1 MPIFEIQDSDGTIYE
16 VEAADPMT
24 AAKAFRDRGQSAAP
38 ASSPQP
44 EAPGNSLLGSAK
56 AIGSGV
62 YRGVTG
68 LAGAPGDLRDAARGG
83 VDWLLSQ
90 VGLDPSKAPQ
100 VPSPGMFGALDL
112 LPGSQKIRGAI
123 ENQTGP
129 LDYKPQTTTEK
140 YLKTAGEFLPAAAAG
155 PGGIGRRLVTQA
167 IVPALAS
174 EAAGQ
179 ATEGTAFEPLARIA
193 GGIAGGV
200 GAAGAANALTR
211 ARAPGVKA
219 PDANA
224 LKDAAR
230 ANYEAA
236 RQSGLEINPQPV
248 RDLAVKLE
256 TELNKFGFSNRNV
269 PETFGVLKDLQ
280 AAPAGGVMTA
290 TNFESA
296 RQALTQAA
304 RNISNPREASAA
316 GRIISKLDDYLAN
329 IPAKD
334 VLKGDAKTAA
344 QQFAQARGNYAAAKR
359 METVDAKLYNA
370 DLNAAAANSGQNIDN
385 ATRQRIKAI
394 LISPKLRQGF
404 NADEIAQMEQIVK
417 GTFIGNRLRRVG
429 NLLGGGGGLGQMLT
443 GGAGALTGASA
454 GNLPGAIIGGIAAP
468 MAGMAAR
475 SGASAITMR
484 QADELTRM
492 LASRS
497 PMHWQNMLTGS
508 MPAPQ
513 QSLLNSGLL
522 GALMARPSP

>member
-1 MPIFEIQDSDGTIYE
+1 MATGAVALPDGFVLDELRPAQTPSA
-16 VEAADPMT
+16 VAGLPDGFVLDAD
-24 AAKAFRDRGQSAAP
+24 AP
-38 ASSPQP
+38 AS
-44 EAPGNSLLGSAK
+44 NSLSGSAK
-56 AIGSGV
+56 AFGSGV

-68 LAGAPGDLRDAARGG
+68 AAGLVGDVRDATRGG

-100 VPSPGMFGALDL
+100 VPSPGIFGALDL
-112 LPGSQKIRGAI
+112 LPGSDKIRSTI
-123 ENQTGP
+123 EGQTGP

-179 ATEGTAFEPLARIA
+179 ATEGTAFEPYARIA

-211 ARAPGVKA
+211 ARASGVKA

-296 RQALTQAA
+296 RQALTQAV
-304 RNISNPREASAA
+304 RNISNPREAAA
-316 GRIISKLDDYLAN
+316 ANRVISKLDDYLAN

-370 DLNAAAANSGQNIDN
+370 ELQAAAANSGQNIDN
-385 ATRQRIKAI
+385 ATRQRIKSI
-394 LISPKLRQGF
+394 LTSPKLRQGF
-404 NADEIAQMEQIVK
+404 NADEISQMESIVK
-417 GTFIGNRLRRVG
+417 GTFTGNLLRRVG
-429 NLLGGGGGLGQMLT
+429 NLLGGGGGLGQLVT

-454 GNLPGAIIGGIAAP
+454 GLPGAIIGGIAAP

-475 SGASAITMR
+475 SGASALTMR
-484 QADELTRM
+484 QADELSRM

-497 PMHWQNMLTGS
+497 PLAWQNALTA
-508 MPAPQ
+508 PLPPPQ
-513 QSLLNSGLL
+513 QNLLNSGLL